1 MSLLVMI
8 AVPAP
13 QAEELAHTLVT
24 ERLAA
29 CVQAMPVRS
38 VYRWRGGVEQS
49 AEVLLLVKTV
59 GERYP
64 DLEQRVCELHPYDV
78 PEITA
83 LAIDRM
89 PPDYAQWLLES
100 TRP

>member
-8 AVPAP
+8 AVPETH
-13 QAEELAHTLVT
+13 AEALASTLVK

-29 CVQAMPVRS
+29 CVQATPVRS
-38 VYRWRGGVEQS
+38 MYRWEGAVQQS

-64 DLEQRVCELHPYDV
+64 DLETRVRELHPYEV
-78 PEITA
+78 PEMTA

-89 PPDYAQWLLES
+89 LPQYSEWLMEATKL
-100 TRP
+100 